1 MAECAVL
8 TGGGGGVDCD
18 NASARREDIL
28 SGKTAGIASSDE
40 VVVGSMHNLSAE
52 TPVKDVSRNSVVVCG
67 SVTLDKQ
74 SDNVERLS
82 IINTGTDGFIR
93 HNTRIG
99 VSMDTVRT
107 ALGITQDKVIAGM
120 VVGGITGTAS
130 NDTDAR
136 PEHITAPHT
145 AIVRGEKVR
154 GTNPD
159 NGAVYPSALSA
170 GASYTIPRGHHNGN
184 GRVVAR
190 DLASQTQANAG
201 AGDILLGKSAWVNG
215 GKINGTMPSIAAQES
230 AKSVSVS
237 GDYVY
242 LRMSNGAHISNAN
255 SGFPEIYINKNV
267 LYQKMGSRVS
277 FNGANFDGG
286 LLTGFANGLLRG
298 EHFAEINLNEYNT
311 ELSASIDRTNDSGE
325 SGGGEPFTACWAFNP
340 SININPYKNV
350 EVTISYSFSNIS
362 ILPNGD
368 GFNMIAGLISTNTGN
383 RGERWFDKCTV
394 DGNIYGTNPS
404 GALTS
409 TIDCSSLTGEYFL
422 AVFLYGS
429 RVRRRRT
436 DHGLG
441 YEHVKLEK
449 IVFNV

>member
-190 DLASQTQANAG
+190 DLASQTQASAG

-215 GKINGTMPSIAAQES
+215 RKINGTMPDCL
-230 AKSVSVS
+230 S
-237 GDYVY
+237 G
-242 LRMSNGAHISNAN
+242 
-255 SGFPEIYINKNV
+255 
-267 LYQKMGSRVS
+267 RVV
-277 FNGANFDGG
+277 FNGATFDGALLSGVADGKRLAVDGYSDEAVLLFRTLYG
-286 LLTGFANGLLRG
+286 LDKAQMFPDDYSGKDGWCISQHGLSIQGFSDRASNYDVTRFFGASVILT
-298 EHFAEINLNEYNT
+298 
-311 ELSASIDRTNDSGE
+311 
-325 SGGGEPFTACWAFNP
+325 P
-340 SININPYKNV
+340 SINMAPFTKIRMSGWCYNSLGKEKDPRIILYGLPVSKASQANGG
-350 EVTISYSFSNIS
+350 IRNSKFQNFRSYIEERPGNGAGYRFNDETQAWQFDITRY
-362 ILPNGD
+362 ILTRN
-368 GFNMIAGLISTNTGN
+368 
-383 RGERWFDKCTV
+383 EQ
-394 DGNIYGTNPS
+394 
-404 GALTS
+404 
-409 TIDCSSLTGEYFL
+409 
-422 AVFLYGS
+422 VFLILGMDSFAEKDGS
-429 RVRRRRT
+429 IRPNYQ
-436 DHGLG
+436 LAIN
-441 YEHVKLEK
+441 YLEF
-449 IVFNV
+449 IN

>member
-1 MAECAVL
+1 MAECVVL
-8 TGGGGGVDCD
+8 TGSGGGVDCD
-18 NASARREDIL
+18 NASAKRGDIL

-40 VVVGSMHNLSAE
+40 VVAGSMHNLSAE

-107 ALGITQDKVIAGM
+107 ALGITQDKVIAGK

-145 AIVRGEKVR
+145 AIVRGKKVR

-215 GKINGTMPSIAAQES
+215 RKINGTMRDYS
-230 AKSVSVS
+230 S
-237 GDYVY
+237 G
-242 LRMSNGAHISNAN
+242 
-255 SGFPEIYINKNV
+255 
-267 LYQKMGSRVS
+267 RVV
-277 FNGANFDGG
+277 FNGATFDGTLLSGVADGKKLFTYGGSNIKEWWEYCYG
-286 LLTGFANGLLRG
+286 LDKADKFPDDWSRKDGWCISQHGLSIQGFSDEYSIHVNRYYGASVILTPSVNMAPFKKIRMKGWC
-298 EHFAEINLNEYNT
+298 YNALGKK
-311 ELSASIDRTNDSGE
+311 EDPHIVLYGVPVS
-325 SGGGEPFTACWAFNP
+325 
-340 SININPYKNV
+340 
-350 EVTISYSFSNIS
+350 EVTPSHDNFRNRYSPKLRTYFDEVPGIHN
-362 ILPNGD
+362 PTGYQFKN
-368 GFNMIAGLISTNTGN
+368 NTQA
-383 RGERWFDKCTV
+383 WVFD
-394 DGNIYGTNPS
+394 
-404 GALTS
+404 LTRDI
-409 TIDCSSLTGEYFL
+409 TTWDEQ
-422 AVFLYGS
+422 VFLI
-429 RVRRRRT
+429 
-436 DHGLG
+436 LG
-441 YEHVKLEK
+441 MVGFTFRSSGKNTNYQLAINYLEF
-449 IVFNV
+449 IN